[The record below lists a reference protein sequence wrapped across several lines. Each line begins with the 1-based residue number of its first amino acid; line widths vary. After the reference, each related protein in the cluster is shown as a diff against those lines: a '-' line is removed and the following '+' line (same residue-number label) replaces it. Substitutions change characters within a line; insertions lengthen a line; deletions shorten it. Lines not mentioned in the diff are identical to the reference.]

1 MYVRV
6 GMCRKDHWWVQK
18 LSGSQSEAAQQ
29 SAHPIRNSEGP
40 NQEFKIHRS
49 RRANSNASDDSYCSS
64 PENWPMPDGNLTK
77 KTCFNRN
84 HPCCVRKR
92 SFFSTAPCCRLK
104 LPFPIRHHRHGWPD
118 TDMSL
123 VGTIKTVVAVTPRPW
138 LLCLEMKVP
147 SIQSFCCSIGSGC
160 MLPGLD
166 FAQLCRSL
174 GQWQDFFRLRK

>member
-1 MYVRV
+1 MRILEKTHQNPSTRTKRSQDTPLETSKQQRRRQLLLEP
-6 GMCRKDHWWVQK
+6 RK
-18 LSGSQSEAAQQ
+18 
-29 SAHPIRNSEGP
+29 
-40 NQEFKIHRS
+40 
-49 RRANSNASDDSYCSS
+49 
-64 PENWPMPDGNLTK
+64 WPMPDGNLTK

-92 SFFSTAPCCRLK
+92 SFFFHRALLSSDVT
-104 LPFPIRHHRHGWPD
+104 LPYPTPPHHHYGWPD
-118 TDMSL
+118 TDISL
-123 VGTIKTVVAVTPRPW
+123 VGTIKTVVAVTQRPW